1 MARIMEHAPLT
12 QGVPLSDSENVPP
25 TNSGRHSSVS
35 GYASLVGTRKRA
47 SSMALV
53 GAQEGI

>member
-1 MARIMEHAPLT
+1 MEHAPLT

-53 GAQEGI
+53 QVHSSP